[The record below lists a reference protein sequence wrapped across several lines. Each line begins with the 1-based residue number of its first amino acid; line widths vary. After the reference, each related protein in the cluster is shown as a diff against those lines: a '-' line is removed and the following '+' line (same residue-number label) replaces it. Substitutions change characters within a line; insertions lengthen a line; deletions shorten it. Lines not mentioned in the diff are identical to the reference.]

1 MRAFRLFHMA
11 LLLWLSGQAQHA
23 YAWRMESGVFTT
35 NDTSVS
41 TTFTSV
47 TFQETFDVVPV
58 VVVLASDQGAEPA
71 MLRIKNVTVN
81 GFLVAAFEPTNSD
94 GDNPGMTAHYMAI
107 EPGQHVMA
115 DGTKLAAGTHPTSTM
130 FGKFVTSGWDTVSFG
145 STLDA
150 AASVVAT
157 IQTMNSSLAAAPGTP
172 LVPFMSAA
180 TLNPSASSIQLTLD
194 RAETSTGTVVS
205 EDIGWIAFP
214 SGEGGSFLDTSD
226 VTIGWDARF
235 TTDNIVGLDNG
246 CRTYTFSGTGW
257 ANARVLASKN
267 TRDGVDGGWLR
278 RCSLSGTTIGLVIDE
293 DTTNDPERRHTTER
307 AALVAFS
314 DSFHVNFKGKILADK
329 TLALSSGSYALPGNT
344 VTYTISAQSTGI
356 LPIDT
361 GAVIIVDNLPS
372 ELAFRVVDID
382 APGGGPIKFDNGS
395 PASGLTYTYVALG
408 DTGDDLEFSN
418 NGGASFGYTPVDDG
432 TGADPDVT
440 HIRINPKGAF
450 SARSAVGIPD
460 FSITYD
466 ANIE

>member
-1 MRAFRLFHMA
+1 MA

-94 GDNPGMTAHYMAI
+94 GDNPGMTAHYMAV

-235 TTDNIVGLDNG
+235 TTDTAGHILSQGPAG
-246 CRTYTFSGTGW
+246 PMHAFWHQRI
-257 ANARVLASKN
+257 RVMA
-267 TRDGVDGGWLR
+267 
-278 RCSLSGTTIGLVIDE
+278 
-293 DTTNDPERRHTTER
+293 
-307 AALVAFS
+307 
-314 DSFHVNFKGKILADK
+314 
-329 TLALSSGSYALPGNT
+329 
-344 VTYTISAQSTGI
+344 
-356 LPIDT
+356 
-361 GAVIIVDNLPS
+361 
-372 ELAFRVVDID
+372 
-382 APGGGPIKFDNGS
+382 
-395 PASGLTYTYVALG
+395 
-408 DTGDDLEFSN
+408 
-418 NGGASFGYTPVDDG
+418 
-432 TGADPDVT
+432 
-440 HIRINPKGAF
+440 
-450 SARSAVGIPD
+450 
-460 FSITYD
+460 
-466 ANIE
+466 